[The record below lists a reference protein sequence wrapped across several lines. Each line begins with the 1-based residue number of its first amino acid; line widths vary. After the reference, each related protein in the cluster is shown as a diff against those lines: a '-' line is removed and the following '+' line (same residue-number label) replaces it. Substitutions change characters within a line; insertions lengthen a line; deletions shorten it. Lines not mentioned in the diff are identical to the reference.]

1 MPPTRRSSSRN
12 GSSRRSSTRNR
23 NQESNLRTKMYTQL
37 ISSNKLTPFLKKL
50 NEKQIDLLMSREAG
64 SFELFNR
71 SLMNSAQRVNAFG
84 SSLRRE
90 NNTMSNFNRRVSDVH
105 GVKIGNF

>member
-1 MPPTRRSSSRN
+1 MPTTRRSSSRN
-12 GSSRRSSTRNR
+12 RSRRSSTRNR
-23 NQESNLRTKMYTQL
+23 NQESNLRTKMYTRL
-37 ISSNKLTPFLKKL
+37 TSLNKLTQFLKKL

-64 SFELFNR
+64 SFELFDR
-71 SLMNSAQRVNAFG
+71 SLMNSAQRFNAFG

-90 NNTMSNFNRRVSDVH
+90 TNLSNFNKRASVAH